1 MNRALIPSLSQ
12 PELGPWPCRAFR
24 TMKARNTPIYL
35 VITAKYR
42 NENSV
47 YMAHASVASLMRSI
61 ESLLTSNSPMQSL
74 ICDHREELCA
84 LREKVSSLEVFFKNF
99 EKNNVSGEM
108 TDFEVEVKEV
118 ASAAKNSIQLR
129 LTETKFHKSFRQLA
143 KDIDHVRKEST
154 KIQDKGKQASK
165 ESLVHDFSSST
176 NDILNVNNNMVG
188 RDAQKECLLE
198 DLIGSYSGEP
208 KVIPI
213 VGMG

>member
-1 MNRALIPSLSQ
+1 
-12 PELGPWPCRAFR
+12 
-24 TMKARNTPIYL
+24 
-35 VITAKYR
+35 
-42 NENSV
+42 
-47 YMAHASVASLMRSI
+47 
-61 ESLLTSNSPMQSL
+61 MQSL
-74 ICDHREELCA
+74 ICDHREELSA
-84 LREKVSSLEVFFKNF
+84 LHEKVSSLEVFVKNF

-118 ASAAKNSIQLR
+118 ASAAENTIQLR
-129 LTETKFHKSFRQLA
+129 LTETVLGENKSIRGIIA

-188 RDAQKECLLE
+188 RDDQKERLLE